1 MVSSFFA
8 RNKHHFAFVNE
19 PMEIVSWL
27 CWWAE
32 IGPNGIANIGKRG
45 KVDIKILD
53 ESVVRNEEGHFTSLL
68 WEISEE
74 SRKNIVL
81 INLQTKECTRNL
93 YRSFDHL
100 IRPIVDERLQWEIF
114 EFSMD
119 FVKLLSSRKV
129 YDANI
134 AFRSLKFSF

>member
-1 MVSSFFA
+1 M
-8 RNKHHFAFVNE
+8 
-19 PMEIVSWL
+19 
-27 CWWAE
+27 
-32 IGPNGIANIGKRG
+32 
-45 KVDIKILD
+45 D